1 MLRIHC
7 TARDLE
13 TIRIARG
20 PDPLW
25 EIVCSLCRLQ
35 DRDGRIAFGG
45 WRRAATG
52 LIRRGGEARDAVRAL
67 CDLVPPRSP
76 YFPDFLTPPSARQAD
91 GVHAGI
97 DRVLST
103 PRSRVRTEIGLLT
116 IHAGAPAAGDALARG
131 EYAALKRLGS
141 SLLTY
146 HELFVGPL
154 WQRIETAVAADVAWR
169 AGALATGGVRALLET
184 FRPMISWQA
193 PVMEVDYPVDRD
205 LFLEGR
211 GLLLMPSYFCWRRP
225 VSLFDDSLLP
235 VLVHPV
241 DKTVVPDAP
250 VTPGHLARL
259 LGPTR
264 AALLYETATRGFAS
278 TTALAGTVVV
288 SVPSASQQL
297 QVLREAGLVSS
308 RRDGKYVLHSITP
321 LGLRLLGNRG
331 GAAAAGEP
339 S

>member
-1 MLRIHC
+1 VLRIHC

-13 TIRIARG
+13 TIRIAHR

-45 WRRAATG
+45 WRREATG
-52 LIRRGGEARDAVRAL
+52 RIRRGGEARDAVRAL

-76 YFPDFLTPPSARQAD
+76 YFPDFLTPPTVPGTG
-91 GVHAGI
+91 GVHVGI
-97 DRVLST
+97 DRVMST
-103 PRSRVRTEIGLLT
+103 PRSRLRTEIGLLT
-116 IHAGAPAAGDALARG
+116 INAGVPAAADALARG
-131 EYAALKRLGS
+131 EVAALERLGS
-141 SLLTY
+141 DLLTY
-146 HELFVGPL
+146 HEVFIGSL

-169 AGALATGGVRALLET
+169 SGALATGGIRALLET

-193 PVMEVDYPVDRD
+193 PVMEVDYPADRD
-205 LFLEGR
+205 LRLEGR
-211 GLLLMPSYFCWRRP
+211 GLLLVPSYFCWRRP
-225 VSLFDDSLLP
+225 VSLFDETLLP
-235 VLVHPV
+235 VLVYPV

-250 VTPGHLARL
+250 VAPDQLARL

-264 AALLYETATRGFAS
+264 AALLYETAARGFAS
-278 TTALAGTVVV
+278 TSALAGTVVV

-297 QVLREAGLVSS
+297 SVLREAGLVTS
-308 RRDGKYVLHSITP
+308 RRDGKYVLHSVTP
-321 LGLRLLGNRG
+321 LGLRLLGSRA
-331 GAAAAGEP
+331 GAAVGER

>member
-13 TIRIARG
+13 TIRIAHG

-35 DRDGRIAFGG
+35 DRDGRIAFGA
-45 WRRAATG
+45 WRREATG
-52 LIRRGGEARDAVRAL
+52 RIRRGGEARDAVRAL
-67 CDLVPPRSP
+67 CELVPRSR
-76 YFPDFLTPPSARQAD
+76 YFPDFLTPPPVPQTG

-103 PRSRVRTEIGLLT
+103 PRGRLRTEIGLLT
-116 IHAGAPAAGDALARG
+116 IHAGAPAAADELARG
-131 EYAALKRLGS
+131 EVAALERLGS
-141 SLLTY
+141 ELLTY
-146 HELFVGPL
+146 HEVFVGPV

-169 AGALATGGVRALLET
+169 SGVLATGGVRALLET

-205 LFLEGR
+205 LRLEGR
-211 GLLLMPSYFCWRRP
+211 GLLLVPSYFCWRRP
-225 VSLFDDSLLP
+225 VSLLDEALLP
-235 VLVHPV
+235 VLVYPV
-241 DKTVVPDAP
+241 DKTVVPDTPTAP
-250 VTPGHLARL
+250 DQLARL

-278 TTALAGTVVV
+278 TSALAGTVVV

-297 QVLREAGLVSS
+297 GVLREAGLVTS
-308 RRDGKYVLHSITP
+308 RRDGKYVLHSVTP
-321 LGLRLLGNRG
+321 LGLRLLGNRA
-331 GAAAAGEP
+331 GAAAEEP